1 MNFREKLQKL
11 KTSSNISRSLTTM
24 GLTEKSEDYWLRRII
39 EDTKFEWL
47 CAVVIIT
54 NAITIGISAEETI
67 LWSCANPG
75 TPYPANSNR
84 TIYAMNKFYVS
95 FYTLELSFKI
105 WVWRCDFF
113 VSESWR
119 WNMFD
124 LLLVLSGLYDV
135 LTEFVP
141 IDLGSGIGIT
151 WLRVLRIVKTLK
163 LLRVIRVMR
172 FFQVLR
178 RMVSSIVGSMGT
190 LFWSILMISIMLYM
204 FALCFLNAVTIY
216 LNDNKEIDDA
226 VMEGIDLYWSSVS
239 QAMMT
244 LFWAVTGG
252 ADWEPLA
259 APVRAADGLFYS
271 LFFFYIAFAAFA
283 VLNVLTGMFV
293 MQADEVAQADEENVA
308 EELVNRHEVKSFR
321 HHVLSTVTDRP
332 GFISADLIT
341 KHQEPDLSTANF
353 EKCLEITHADAQRV
367 FAMMD
372 PEQTGFV
379 HLEEFIKGCCHANGN
394 ISGLDMVLL
403 MNETKHVSKQLLLA
417 MDFIEDRFNETL
429 YMASDGAET
438 AVESWNDR
446 VKDAKRKG

>member
-1 MNFREKLQKL
+1 
-11 KTSSNISRSLTTM
+11 M

-178 RMVSSIVGSMGT
+178 LMVSSIAGSMMT
-190 LFWSILMISIMLYM
+190 LFWSILMISIMMYM
-204 FALCFLNAVTIY
+204 FGLCFLQAVTLY
-216 LNDNKEIDDA
+216 LNENVREDVDEQTYEDIKYFWNG
-226 VMEGIDLYWSSVS
+226 VLQS
-239 QAMMT
+239 MMT
-244 LFWAVTGG
+244 LFW
-252 ADWEPLA
+252 
-259 APVRAADGLFYS
+259 
-271 LFFFYIAFAAFA
+271 
-283 VLNVLTGMFV
+283 
-293 MQADEVAQADEENVA
+293 
-308 EELVNRHEVKSFR
+308 
-321 HHVLSTVTDRP
+321 
-332 GFISADLIT
+332 
-341 KHQEPDLSTANF
+341 
-353 EKCLEITHADAQRV
+353 
-367 FAMMD
+367 
-372 PEQTGFV
+372 
-379 HLEEFIKGCCHANGN
+379 
-394 ISGLDMVLL
+394 
-403 MNETKHVSKQLLLA
+403 
-417 MDFIEDRFNETL
+417 
-429 YMASDGAET
+429 
-438 AVESWNDR
+438 
-446 VKDAKRKG
+446 